1 MDYLKGGHMMIKN
14 MIITISREYGS
25 GGRQVGEK
33 LAETLG
39 IPFYDNELISLAAE
53 KSGLSKD
60 YFKDSE
66 EATVGNILL
75 SLSTLVSSTE
85 VYGLPLN
92 EKVFLVQSTVI
103 KELAAKGPFVI
114 VGRCADYILQEY
126 DNCMNVF
133 IHADIEDR
141 VARAV
146 NEYGVSQKNTQN
158 IILKTDKR
166 RASYYSYFTN
176 RKWGKASN
184 YELVISTSKIGIDHV
199 VEVIKNYATL
209 REESK

>member
-1 MDYLKGGHMMIKN
+1 MSKN

-25 GGRQVGEK
+25 GGRQVGKK

-66 EATVGNILL
+66 GSTVGNILL
-75 SLSTLVSSTE
+75 SLSTLASPTE

-103 KELAAKGPFVI
+103 KEVAAQGPCVI
-114 VGRCADYILQEY
+114 VGRCADYILQDYE
-126 DNCMNVF
+126 NCVNVF
-133 IHADIEDR
+133 IHADMEDR
-141 VARAV
+141 VARAI
-146 NEYGVSQKNTQN
+146 NEYGVSQKNIEN
-158 IILKTDKR
+158 VILKTDKK

-176 RKWGKASN
+176 KKWGNVNN

-199 VEVIKNYATL
+199 VEVIQNYAAL
-209 REESK
+209 REEGE